1 MLSLEDK
8 SIWSASLKERV
19 SHTFIVQLVC
29 PGTCIENLDY
39 HQFSICLIT
48 VSWCESF
55 FFLLPQKP
63 QSKLSWLRR
72 KFEHMAN
79 CTAGPN
85 PEAREQSVCVC
96 VCVCV
101 FYGEPRATGLEADW
115 DMSQTPSCQ
124 RCNSIPEETWIDA
137 VNSTSDKS
145 SLELVNFTSRAWT
158 L

>member
-1 MLSLEDK
+1 MFVIPWRQIHLVSFSKGTRFSHIHCSISLPGHMYREPRLSSVFHL
-8 SIWSASLKERV
+8 
-19 SHTFIVQLVC
+19 F
-29 PGTCIENLDY
+29 NN
-39 HQFSICLIT
+39 
-48 VSWCESF
+48 CELMWEF
-55 FFLLPQKP
+55 FFSSFHKSHKANWVGLEGNLNT
-63 QSKLSWLRR
+63 WL
-72 KFEHMAN
+72 
-79 CTAGPN
+79 TARLDPI
-85 PEAREQSVCVC
+85 PRPVSRVC

>member
-1 MLSLEDK
+1 MFVIPWRQIHLVSFSKGTRFSHIHCSISLPGHMYREPRLSSVFHL
-8 SIWSASLKERV
+8 
-19 SHTFIVQLVC
+19 F
-29 PGTCIENLDY
+29 NN
-39 HQFSICLIT
+39 
-48 VSWCESF
+48 CELMWEF

-63 QSKLSWLRR
+63 QSKLSWLGR

-85 PEAREQSVCVC
+85 PEAREQSVC